1 MQISEK
7 KLFHQPKKLNFTK
20 IYLQQIP
27 YDIFL
32 YFCKMNKI
40 VLEVIGLTIS
50 HPQNGAYALVLGD
63 KNTNLKLPVIIG
75 SVEAQSI
82 AMALENQRCRRPL
95 THDLFKAFAD
105 NYRINV
111 KEVMIS
117 CFINGVF
124 HSQLVCEK
132 DGETTVFDAR
142 TSDAVALAL
151 RFGCPIYTNQQVM
164 DEAGVMLDY
173 DVNDEEGRQ
182 DCDFRERSI
191 EELKEMME
199 RAVEEEDYEL
209 ASMLRDE
216 IKMKENQ

>member
-1 MQISEK
+1 
-7 KLFHQPKKLNFTK
+7 
-20 IYLQQIP
+20 
-27 YDIFL
+27 
-32 YFCKMNKI
+32 MNKI
-40 VLEVIGLTIS
+40 GLDVIGLTCS
-50 HPQNGAYALVLGD
+50 HSQSGAYALVLGD
-63 KNTNLKLPVIIG
+63 KNTGLKLPIIIG